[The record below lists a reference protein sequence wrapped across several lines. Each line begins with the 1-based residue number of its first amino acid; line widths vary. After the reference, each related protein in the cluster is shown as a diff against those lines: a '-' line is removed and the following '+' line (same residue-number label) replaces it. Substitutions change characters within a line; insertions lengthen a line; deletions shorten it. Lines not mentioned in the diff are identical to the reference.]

1 MGHRKRT
8 VLHAA
13 LLIGLFLL
21 CCTALSQTI
30 YQKLLPAV
38 TVVKSFRGEIAGQGS
53 FDALVPSGCLQVDS
67 SGERFLYTVAE
78 EEGLFGTKNVVRKTY
93 VTVQAEDDEHVALET
108 KDGALLS
115 SCQVVTSTTRALS
128 DGADVRVLTRKNR
141 S

>member
-1 MGHRKRT
+1 MEHKKRT

-128 DGADVRVLTRKNR
+128 DGADVRVLT
-141 S
+141 

>member
-1 MGHRKRT
+1 MEHRKRT

-93 VTVQAEDDEHVALET
+93 VTVQAEDDEHVDLET

-128 DGADVRVLTRKNR
+128 DGADVRVLT
-141 S
+141 